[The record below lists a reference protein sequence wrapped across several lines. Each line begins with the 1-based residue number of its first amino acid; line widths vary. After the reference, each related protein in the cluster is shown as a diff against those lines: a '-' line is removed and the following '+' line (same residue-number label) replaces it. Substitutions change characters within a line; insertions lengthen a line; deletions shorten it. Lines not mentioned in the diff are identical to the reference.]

1 MSETKIILIDSNS
14 LVNRAFHA
22 LPPLQLA
29 DGMYTNAIFG
39 YVSMLQKL
47 IAEEKPTH
55 ICAVFDCRA
64 KTFRHLRYD
73 GYKAT
78 RKPMAEEL
86 AQQIPVLQELLKAMG
101 ISIKMM
107 EGVEADDI
115 IGTLAKR
122 FGEETIIVTGD
133 RDCLQLTDETTT
145 VYLTRKGVSE
155 VVKFTPEELSV
166 SEGFTPEQIIEYKGL
181 AGDSSDN
188 IPGAPGVGPK
198 TAKDLLL
205 QYGNIDGIYE
215 HIDEIKGKLAEKLA
229 NNKDTVYLSKELATI
244 CTEVDIPCT
253 LEEIEFR
260 YPLSQDAYNLMQ
272 KLRFKNLIERF
283 EFTEDITLT
292 GENKVS
298 KAERVEL
305 RNVGEME
312 KVIGSIPQGSIL
324 SFCFGE
330 TVSFSDGKTEW
341 VLNTHT
347 DLFGEGIS
355 DGQAAK
361 LFSKLLTEKYKKV
374 FFDVK
379 SFKKIMDEY
388 GVEVKMPY
396 EDVSLQAYLLNPGRN
411 IKKAND
417 LLADYGFACENIA
430 AETLLLEEELR
441 RKTEEMQLSELYEKI
456 ELPLADCLFE
466 MEKKGFRVD
475 IGVMDELDRQYT
487 GEIAVLLK
495 EIYEIAGEEFNVN
508 SPKQLAYI
516 LFDKLSLPHSKK
528 NKTGYSVDANVL
540 EELDHPICEVLLK
553 YRRITKLK
561 STYID
566 GMRNLVNKKT
576 FRTHTCFKQTLTAT
590 GRLSSTEPNLQN
602 IPVRRAE
609 GKEIR
614 KMFIP
619 SENCML
625 ISADYSQ
632 IELRLLAHFS
642 NDESL
647 IEAYGKD
654 ADIHALTASKIFG
667 VDLRQVTEQMRSSAK
682 AVNFGIIYGI
692 SSFGLAKNA
701 SVSNY
706 QAKKFIDEYFNTYP
720 GVKRFMDDN
729 VKTAKEKGYLRT
741 LMGRIRYFPELTS
754 SKYNI
759 RSFGE
764 RAAMNMPLQGS
775 ASDII
780 KKTMLDVSDELKKRG
795 LKAQLILQV
804 HDELIL
810 DVPLEEVDE
819 VKILVKEKMENVCK
833 LRVPLVVNVAVGKNW
848 YEAK

>member
-1 MSETKIILIDSNS
+1 MSGTKIILIDSNS

-39 YVSMLQKL
+39 YISMLQKL

-86 AQQIPVLQELLKAMG
+86 AQQLPVLQELLKAMG

-133 RDCLQLTDETTT
+133 RDCLQLADETTT
-145 VYLTRKGVSE
+145 VYLTKKGVSD
-155 VVKFTPEELSV
+155 VAQFTPEELSA
-166 SEGFTPEQIIEYKGL
+166 SEGLTPEQIIEYKGL

-205 QYGNIDGIYE
+205 QYGNIDGIYA
-215 HIDEIKGKLAEKLA
+215 HIGEIKGKLAEKLA
-229 NNKDTVYLSKELATI
+229 DNKDKVYLSKELATI

-253 LEEIEFR
+253 LKEIEFK

-272 KLRFKNLIERF
+272 KLRFKNLMDRF
-283 EFTEDITLT
+283 EFTENITLS

-298 KAERVEL
+298 KAEKVEL
-305 RNVGEME
+305 RNVEEME
-312 KVIGSIPQGSIL
+312 KVVKSIPQGAVL
-324 SFCFGE
+324 AFYFGE
-330 TVSFSDGKTEW
+330 TVNFSDGKTEW
-341 VLNTHT
+341 ILNTRT
-347 DLFGEGIS
+347 DLFGDGIS

-361 LFSKLLTEKYKKV
+361 LFSHILTENYRKV

-379 SFKKIMDEY
+379 AFKKIMDEY
-388 GVEVKMPY
+388 DVEVKMPY
-396 EDVSLQAYLLNPGRN
+396 DDVSLQAYLLNPGRN
-411 IKKAND
+411 IKKATD

-430 AETLLLEEELR
+430 SEILLLEDELG
-441 RKTEEMQLSELYEKI
+441 RKTDNMQLSELYEKI
-456 ELPLADCLFE
+456 ELPLAECLFE

-475 IGVMDELDRQYT
+475 IGVMDELDKQYT

-576 FRTHTCFKQTLTAT
+576 FRTHTCFKQNLTAT

-619 SENCML
+619 SEGCML

-667 VDLRQVTEQMRSSAK
+667 VDLKQVTEQMRSSAK

-729 VKTAKEKGYLRT
+729 VRTAKEKGYLRT

-780 KKTMLDVSDELKKRG
+780 KKAMLDVSDELKKRE

-810 DVPLEEVDE
+810 DVPRDEVEEV
-819 VKILVKEKMENVCK
+819 KLLVKEKMENVCK

>member
-1 MSETKIILIDSNS
+1 MTKTKIILIDSNS

-22 LPPLQLA
+22 LPPLVLA

-39 YVSMLQKL
+39 YVSMLQK
-47 IAEEKPTH
+47 IISEEKPTH

-86 AQQIPVLQELLKAMG
+86 AKQIPLLQELLKSMG
-101 ISIKMM
+101 ITIKMM

-122 FGEETIIVTGD
+122 FGEDTLIVTGD
-133 RDCLQLTDETTT
+133 RDCLQLVDETTT
-145 VYLTRKGVSE
+145 VYLTKRGVSE
-155 VVKFTPEELSV
+155 VIKYTSQELLA

-198 TAKDLLL
+198 TAHDLLL
-205 QYGNIDGIYE
+205 QYRDIDGIYE
-215 HIDEIKGKLAEKLA
+215 HIDEIKGKLAEKLKD
-229 NNKDTVYLSKELATI
+229 NKDKVYLSKELATI
-244 CTEVDIPCT
+244 CTDVEIPCT

-260 YPLSQDAYNLMQ
+260 YPLSQEAYNMMQ
-272 KLRFKNLIERF
+272 KLRFKNLLDRF
-283 EFTEDITLT
+283 EFNEGIALS
-292 GENKVS
+292 GENKIS
-298 KAERVEL
+298 EAQRTEL
-305 RNVGEME
+305 RNVAEME
-312 KVIGSIPQGSIL
+312 AVISSIPENAEIAIY
-324 SFCFGE
+324 FAE
-330 TVSFSDGKTEW
+330 KIVFSDGKTEW
-341 VLNTHT
+341 VLNTRT
-347 DLFGEGIS
+347 DLFGDGIS
-355 DGQAAK
+355 DEAAARV
-361 LFSKLLTEKYKKV
+361 FSKILTEKYRKV

-379 SFKKIMDEY
+379 AFKKIMCEY
-388 GVEVKMPY
+388 GVEVNLPY
-396 EDVSLQAYLLNPGRN
+396 DDLSLQGYLLNPGRN
-411 IKKAND
+411 IKNVGD
-417 LLADYGFACENIA
+417 LLSDYGYAGENTA
-430 AETLLLEEELR
+430 SEMLLLEEELR
-441 RKTEEMQLSELYEKI
+441 RKIRETELTDLYEKI
-456 ELPLADCLFE
+456 ELPLADCLFR

-475 IGVMDELDRQYT
+475 IAVMDELDKQYT
-487 GEIAVLLK
+487 EEIAVLLK

-516 LFDKLSLPHSKK
+516 LFDKLALPHSKK

-553 YRRITKLK
+553 YRRLMKLK

-576 FRTHTCFKQTLTAT
+576 FRTHTCFKQNLTAT

-625 ISADYSQ
+625 LSADYSQ

-647 IEAYGKD
+647 IAAYGKD

-667 VDLRQVTEQMRSSAK
+667 VPLEEVTENMRSSAK

-706 QAKKFIDEYFNTYP
+706 QAKRFIEEYFRTYP
-720 GVKRFMDDN
+720 GVKQFMDNN
-729 VKTAKEKGYLRT
+729 VREAKEKGFLRT

-780 KKTMLDVSDELKKRG
+780 KKAMLDVSYELQKRG
-795 LKAQLILQV
+795 LKAELILQV

-810 DVPLEEVDE
+810 DVPIEEVEE
-819 VKILVKEKMENVCK
+819 VKILVKDKMENVCK

>member
-1 MSETKIILIDSNS
+1 MSGTKIILIDSNS

-39 YVSMLQKL
+39 YISMLQKL

-86 AQQIPVLQELLKAMG
+86 AQQLPVLQELLKAMG

-133 RDCLQLTDETTT
+133 RDCLQLADETTT
-145 VYLTRKGVSE
+145 VYLTKKGVSD
-155 VVKFTPEELSV
+155 VAQFTPEELSA
-166 SEGFTPEQIIEYKGL
+166 SEGLTPEQIIEYKGL

-205 QYGNIDGIYE
+205 QYGNIDGIYA
-215 HIDEIKGKLAEKLA
+215 HIGEIKGKLAEKLA
-229 NNKDTVYLSKELATI
+229 DNKDKVYLSKELATI

-253 LEEIEFR
+253 LKEIEFK
-260 YPLSQDAYNLMQ
+260 YPLSQEAYNLMQ
-272 KLRFKNLIERF
+272 KLRFKNLMDRF
-283 EFTEDITLT
+283 EFTENITLS

-298 KAERVEL
+298 KAEKVEL
-305 RNVGEME
+305 RNVEEME
-312 KVIGSIPQGSIL
+312 KVVKSIPQGAVL
-324 SFCFGE
+324 AFYFGE
-330 TVSFSDGKTEW
+330 TVNFSDGKTEW
-341 VLNTHT
+341 ILNTRT
-347 DLFGEGIS
+347 DLFGDGIS

-361 LFSKLLTEKYKKV
+361 LFSHILTENYRKV

-379 SFKKIMDEY
+379 AFKKIMDEY
-388 GVEVKMPY
+388 DVEVKMPY
-396 EDVSLQAYLLNPGRN
+396 DDVSLQAYLLNPGRN
-411 IKKAND
+411 IKKATD

-430 AETLLLEEELR
+430 SEILLLEDELG
-441 RKTEEMQLSELYEKI
+441 RKTDNMQLSELYEKI
-456 ELPLADCLFE
+456 ELPLAECLFE

-475 IGVMDELDRQYT
+475 IGVMDELDKQYT

-576 FRTHTCFKQTLTAT
+576 FRTHTCFKQNLTAT

-619 SENCML
+619 SEGCML

-667 VDLRQVTEQMRSSAK
+667 VDLKQVTEQMRSSAK

-729 VKTAKEKGYLRT
+729 VRTAKEKGYLRT

-780 KKTMLDVSDELKKRG
+780 KKAMLDVSDELKKRE

-810 DVPLEEVDE
+810 DVPRDEVEEV
-819 VKILVKEKMENVCK
+819 KLLVKEKMENVCK